1 MAALRDPAELVEAAV
16 EELHRGFEYFLC
28 ALLRLRGDGYLESV
42 AARGLGLERV
52 EGGRWS
58 QPVESGLI
66 GRCVRERRPVIAG
79 DVRAEPDYRLVPF
92 MIDVRSELCVP
103 VWVGEEVWG
112 AIDIEEV
119 LPDAFDEDDA
129 RLVQTVA
136 DQLGSALRAASLEA
150 SLERAGSAATDA
162 LSAAVDA
169 RPGQQGGSSVLERR
183 ALEVGRRLGMGPE
196 ELDVLRLGARFH
208 DLGKLALPDDILLKP
223 GELTPAERSEVERH
237 PIAGERI
244 LAPVA
249 AMDEV
254 RRIVRHKHER
264 WDGGGYPDGLAAAEI
279 PLGARVILAASA
291 YEAMLGGRPY
301 REPLSPGEAR
311 AELLRCAGSQFD
323 PRVVGV
329 LVEVLAAEA
338 ETQDA
343 VSESSDAR
351 QSRSTL
357 AS

>member
-1 MAALRDPAELVEAAV
+1 M
-16 EELHRGFEYFLC
+16 
-28 ALLRLRGDGYLESV
+28 
-42 AARGLGLERV
+42 
-52 EGGRWS
+52 
-58 QPVESGLI
+58 
-66 GRCVRERRPVIAG
+66 
-79 DVRAEPDYRLVPF
+79 
-92 MIDVRSELCVP
+92 
-103 VWVGEEVWG
+103 G
-112 AIDIEEV
+112 A
-119 LPDAFDEDDA
+119 
-129 RLVQTVA
+129 
-136 DQLGSALRAASLEA
+136 
-150 SLERAGSAATDA
+150 
-162 LSAAVDA
+162 
-169 RPGQQGGSSVLERR
+169 
-183 ALEVGRRLGMGPE
+183 E

-223 GELTPAERSEVERH
+223 GELTPEERSEVERH

-244 LAPVA
+244 LSPVA
-249 AMDEV
+249 ALEEV

-301 REPLSPGEAR
+301 REPLSPREAR

-329 LVEVLAAEA
+329 LIEVLAAETEA
-338 ETQDA
+338 QDA